1 MIDTTKLRDLAKMTP
16 EQNTDYER
24 LKQAAASVWF
34 AGNMYIGP
42 SMRELMRFFGE
53 YKRLSPEYEQP
64 ATAPA
69 GYKVVPD
76 ALRKL
81 CKSAAPGPWTQWEGR
96 GWVHAGTPE
105 ASATCYLAGIYG
117 QICRTDC
124 GDFSDA
130 QEIKNAEYIA
140 AANPAT
146 VLALLDELDRLRAIE
161 AAARNLAKVKGR
173 HNSEIAMNQL
183 LEALK

>member
-1 MIDTTKLRDLAKMTP
+1 MIDTTKLRELAKMTP

-81 CKSAAPGPWTQWEGR
+81 CKSATPGPWRSLDDIQWNEC
-96 GWVHAGTPE
+96 VAE
-105 ASATCYLAGIYG
+105 I
-117 QICRTDC
+117 
-124 GDFSDA
+124 GDLHVVPNENTELSDG
-130 QEIKNAEYIA
+130 KNDAAYIA

-146 VLALLDELDRLRAIE
+146 VLALLGELDRLRAIE
-161 AAARNLAKVKGR
+161 AAASNLAKVKGR

-183 LEALK
+183 LETLK